1 MIIIKGLDGK
11 DKGEVRQ
18 DSSRKKILPFEFVVL
33 EACLEAVISSLENE
47 VCALY
52 SLNLFFFFFEINFSL
67 NLFLI
72 GEFAEKMYSYSL
84 AIFKTQCN
92 INDYIFNIH
101 LVV

>member
-1 MIIIKGLDGK
+1 MILFCGKKKHLIFSTALQISIMIIIKGLDGK

-52 SLNLFFFFFEINFSL
+52 SLNLFFFF
-67 NLFLI
+67 
-72 GEFAEKMYSYSL
+72 
-84 AIFKTQCN
+84 
-92 INDYIFNIH
+92 
-101 LVV
+101 